1 MAIVVALQVLL
12 GFVALGAV
20 LMRRGPSIPLWEVIS
35 TSAHQATGALLL
47 MATVQGAAWSWRMLA
62 GVSADEPITATATS
76 A

>member
-1 MAIVVALQVLL
+1 
-12 GFVALGAV
+12 
-20 LMRRGPSIPLWEVIS
+20 MRRGPSIPLWEVIS